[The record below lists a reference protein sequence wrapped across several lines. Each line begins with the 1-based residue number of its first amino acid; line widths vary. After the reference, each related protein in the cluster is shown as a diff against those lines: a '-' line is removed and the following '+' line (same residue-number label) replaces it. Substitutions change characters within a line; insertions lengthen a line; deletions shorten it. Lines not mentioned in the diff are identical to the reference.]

1 MQLAA
6 ADPRALVQD
15 LEPLLSKAV
24 GQNAELQLHMASS
37 IWPISVDKLYFENS
51 LINLCINARDATEEH
66 GQITLTAENVLLK
79 RASHAGDYVMI
90 SVADNGTGMSEEIK
104 ARIFEMFFTTKPEGK
119 GAGLGL
125 PMVKNFMDHVQGL
138 IEVESTPGLGTIVS
152 LYFPRAQ
159 PVIPQSPQASAPAG
173 RQETI
178 LLIEPDLATRNAMA
192 QVLYGLGYQVVTAY
206 LPEVALRY
214 INSGMKV
221 DLIIAADE
229 FSGALSIAKMQE
241 KLARENVLIPLI
253 LMTSSEEAEVPHAQE
268 CRYVVLSKP
277 MEIGEL
283 ARTVQ
288 RMLHPDCKTPADLPA
303 V

>member
-1 MQLAA
+1 
-6 ADPRALVQD
+6 
-15 LEPLLSKAV
+15 
-24 GQNAELQLHMASS
+24 
-37 IWPISVDKLYFENS
+37 
-51 LINLCINARDATEEH
+51 
-66 GQITLTAENVLLK
+66 
-79 RASHAGDYVMI
+79 
-90 SVADNGTGMSEEIK
+90 
-104 ARIFEMFFTTKPEGK
+104 
-119 GAGLGL
+119 
-125 PMVKNFMDHVQGL
+125 
-138 IEVESTPGLGTIVS
+138 
-152 LYFPRAQ
+152 
-159 PVIPQSPQASAPAG
+159 
-173 RQETI
+173 
-178 LLIEPDLATRNAMA
+178 
-192 QVLYGLGYQVVTAY
+192 
-206 LPEVALRY
+206 
-214 INSGMKV
+214 MKV

>member
-1 MQLAA
+1 
-6 ADPRALVQD
+6 
-15 LEPLLSKAV
+15 
-24 GQNAELQLHMASS
+24 MASS

>member
-1 MQLAA
+1 M
-6 ADPRALVQD
+6 
-15 LEPLLSKAV
+15 LSESLQAV
-24 GQNAELQLHMASS
+24 
-37 IWPISVDKLYFENS
+37 
-51 LINLCINARDATEEH
+51 
-66 GQITLTAENVLLK
+66 
-79 RASHAGDYVMI
+79 
-90 SVADNGTGMSEEIK
+90 
-104 ARIFEMFFTTKPEGK
+104 
-119 GAGLGL
+119 
-125 PMVKNFMDHVQGL
+125 
-138 IEVESTPGLGTIVS
+138 VS
-152 LYFPRAQ
+152 Q
-159 PVIPQSPQASAPAG
+159 V
-173 RQETI
+173 
-178 LLIEPDLATRNAMA
+178 A

-241 KLARENVLIPLI
+241 KLAREHVLIPLI

-268 CRYVVLSKP
+268 CRYVVLGKP